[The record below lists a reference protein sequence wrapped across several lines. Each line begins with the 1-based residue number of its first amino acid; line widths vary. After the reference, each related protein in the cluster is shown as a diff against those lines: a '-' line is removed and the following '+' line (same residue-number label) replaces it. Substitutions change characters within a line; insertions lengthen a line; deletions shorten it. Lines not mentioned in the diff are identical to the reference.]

1 MATSENKKKH
11 LFKVMI
17 VFENVWEPLKARRST
32 CLVILVVA
40 SCDNL
45 PFIVVKVAKT

>member
-1 MATSENKKKH
+1 MATFKSKKKH

-17 VFENVWEPLKARRST
+17 VFESGWQPLKARRST

-40 SCDNL
+40 CSHNL
-45 PFIVVKVAKT
+45 PFIVVKVART